1 MGRHFSSNSML
12 LLTALSSV
20 LLLASAE
27 PTCDDCY
34 AVVKSAAAYLTS
46 EESVS
51 KQVDILVAG
60 VCPQVD
66 DADTCVARLPEFWGQ
81 IASVL
86 WPGYYDPTADWM
98 CQGCKTAVRDVTCD
112 ECVGGLAGDGFCGQ
126 GEDPA
131 ACSEAI
137 KVLIPLA
144 LPMLV
149 ASWDETVAAA
159 VCNDAIPGTC

>member
-1 MGRHFSSNSML
+1 MGDKSLPFSGQATMTQL
-12 LLTALSSV
+12 
-20 LLLASAE
+20 
-27 PTCDDCY
+27 PT
-34 AVVKSAAAYLTS
+34 
-46 EESVS
+46 
-51 KQVDILVAG
+51 
-60 VCPQVD
+60 
-66 DADTCVARLPEFWGQ
+66 
-81 IASVL
+81 
-86 WPGYYDPTADWM
+86 
-98 CQGCKTAVRDVTCD
+98 GCARDVTCD
-112 ECVGGLAGDGFCGQ
+112 ECVGGLAASGEQLTSDEFIAGITDALAGDGFCGQ